1 VTLPGID
8 DPTLVTWALLAGI
21 FLFAGL
27 VHGTL
32 GLGFPMTATPLLA
45 LVTDMRSAILIT
57 LLPTM
62 AVNIISIA
70 RGGRWRDSL
79 GRYWPLAVYAAI
91 GATAGAQTLLHV
103 DPAPFKVLLAGV
115 ILLYLNL
122 HRLKGVDLRWVPRHP
137 SWALLGFGLVAG
149 FLAGSVNVM
158 VPVLIMLF
166 LELGVAPTAMVQ
178 VFNMCFLTGKLVQTG
193 VFIQAGTMSGAI
205 ALATAPLA
213 VAGVIALGAGMVIRS
228 RVQADTYRRWLR
240 AMLWL
245 FALGLVGQYLAGW

>member
-1 VTLPGID
+1 MSLPGID
-8 DPTLVTWALLAGI
+8 DPTLATWALLAGI

-62 AVNIISIA
+62 AVNLISIA

-91 GATAGAQTLLHV
+91 GAIAGAQTLMRV

-122 HRLKGVDLRWVPRHP
+122 HRLKGVDLRWVARHP
-137 SWALLGFGLVAG
+137 YLALLGFGLVAG

-178 VFNMCFLTGKLVQTG
+178 VFNMCFLTGKVVQTV
-193 VFIQAGTMSGAI
+193 VFAQAGTMSGAI
-205 ALATAPLA
+205 ALATVPL
-213 VAGVIALGAGMVIRS
+213 VMAGVIALGAGMMIRS
-228 RVQADTYRRWLR
+228 RVQAATYRRWLR

-245 FALGLVGQYLAGW
+245 FALGLVGQYLLGR